1 MADNI
6 SDYLL
11 AGLESDSKVVFD
23 NILTALKDAK
33 INKDIIEGLTMI
45 IESFLE
51 NPEAGAN
58 KTAFIVELPK
68 YMTSDLEILRTALP
82 TAIKKFLPST
92 LNKTTAIKV
101 LGVKNKTVPLPV
113 VYARYST
120 LMKLQ
125 KGQIFQSSLS
135 KSWGLT
141 GEIDSM
147 IGTIGVFS
155 FNNTFIQ
162 DVELDSFLEK
172 SFLFKHTKELEKLI
186 SSKKAPLKN
195 DFVELI
201 KSYAISQVDELQLK
215 SIALET
221 FVPGVLSL
229 NEFNVWWNEPSS
241 KKIQTPDTIEQ
252 IDIQSARSIHELHT
266 ILKNNEAKLKK
277 ITDDKVINHIC
288 SVLNQIKA
296 SSKLKD
302 FMNWAESISMLNP
315 LVSVESIKT
324 FAPKDNGVQETVW
337 PLYEMNDIC
346 LGIWTQLKALDLSN
360 WIIFTEHIEGL
371 DYLKKVLALLPWKVW
386 PSLCGKLSTAF
397 IESTIEESN
406 KVTNAEM
413 LLWMWKNKD
422 KLGSETL
429 SKLSYS
435 AVIPAIY
442 RSKPGALWQ
451 TGPKELKRLLLEN
464 ADFQSQITGKE
475 TEENIIGF
483 LEYLNNSSI
492 LTSVDRQTIIV
503 KLSRLSPKAKEI
515 LNSDRAKKLIAS
527 KQQRSPQ
534 EAKEEVYITSNKSF
548 NDKIKELKDLINRQI
563 PENTEA
569 LTSARAHGDLRENAE
584 FAAAKERQKFLNEHR
599 IILEVRISS
608 TQPTDFSDAKVSDTV
623 IIGSTITLS
632 YENNTKETFH
642 ILGAWDSNPAKKYV
656 SYDTDLGK
664 AVTGKKLKDSV
675 MLPDGKKCII
685 SHIEKISQKII
696 DELK

>member
-1 MADNI
+1 MIDKI

-11 AGLESDSKVVFD
+11 MGLDSDSKTVFD
-23 NILTALKDAK
+23 NILNSLKETK

-51 NPEAGAN
+51 NPEANEN

-92 LNKTTAIKV
+92 VNKTTAIKV

-113 VYARYST
+113 VHARYSA
-120 LMKLQ
+120 LMKLK
-125 KGQIFQSSLS
+125 KGQIFHSSLS

-141 GEIDSM
+141 GDIDWM

-155 FNNTFIQ
+155 FNNTFIH

-172 SFLFKHTKELEKLI
+172 SFLFKHEKELEKSI

-195 DFVELI
+195 DFVALL
-201 KSYAISQVDELQLK
+201 KSYALNSLDEIQLK

-221 FVPGVLSL
+221 FVPGILSL
-229 NEFNVWWNEPSS
+229 TEFNVWWKESSS
-241 KKIQTPDTIEQ
+241 KKTEITGATEKL
-252 IDIQSARSIHELHT
+252 DIQNARSIHELHT
-266 ILKNNEAKLKK
+266 ILKNNEAKLKEV
-277 ITDDKVINHIC
+277 TDNKVINHIA
-288 SVLNQIKA
+288 SLLNQIKT

-302 FMNWAESISMLNP
+302 FLNWAESISMITP
-315 LVSVESIKT
+315 LISDESIKML
-324 FAPKDNGVQETVW
+324 APKDKGVQETVW

-360 WIIFTEHIEGL
+360 WIIFTEHVEGM

-386 PSLCGKLSTAF
+386 PSLCGKLSTTF

-413 LLWMWKNKD
+413 LLWMWKNKE

-429 SKLSYS
+429 SKLTYS

-464 ADFQSQITGKE
+464 ADFQSQIAGKE

-483 LEYLNNSSI
+483 LEYLNNSTI
-492 LTSVDRQTIIV
+492 LTSVDRQSIIV
-503 KLSRLSPKAKEI
+503 KLSRLSPRTKEI
-515 LNSDRAKKLIAS
+515 LNSDRAKKLITS
-527 KQQRSPQ
+527 KQQRTTQSS
-534 EAKEEVYITSNKSF
+534 KEEAYITSNKSF
-548 NDKIKELKDLINRQI
+548 NEKIKELKDLINRQI

-599 IILEVRISS
+599 IILEVRITS

-632 YENNTKETFH
+632 YENGAKEIFH

-656 SYDTDLGK
+656 SYETDLGK
-664 AVTGKKLKDSV
+664 AVTGKKLNDAIL
-675 MLPDGKKCII
+675 LPDGKKCTI
-685 SHIEKISQKII
+685 SHIEKISQQII